1 MLKWNLF
8 LGYCLSMDMELEG
21 RQSQADL
28 QSSNLQA
35 IEAAIRAEASE
46 YQGNSLKLL
55 ELLRTIEA
63 LHREIRDGLFQ
74 QSLPDNRQALYALVR
89 DIEAKGGWPYIQRMK
104 LQTLLQGWDAEDNLD
119 AVDDLNS
126 FSPVL
131 EPEDLP
137 ELGEEPAAEA

>member
-1 MLKWNLF
+1 
-8 LGYCLSMDMELEG
+8 MDMELEG